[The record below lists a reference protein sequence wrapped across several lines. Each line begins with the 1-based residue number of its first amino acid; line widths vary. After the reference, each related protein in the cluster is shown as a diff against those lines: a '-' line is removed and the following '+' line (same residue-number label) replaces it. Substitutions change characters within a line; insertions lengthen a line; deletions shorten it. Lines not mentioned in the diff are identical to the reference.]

1 MLFRCK
7 NKNML
12 MFTGINNA
20 WYGVYSLCPDDDT
33 FQHLARSYSL
43 NHRKMSTNGCDAG
56 GGQRFSDGITNG
68 AKWYIAF
75 GKSTDQWVSYIILY
89 YKYND
94 TTCIYCTASV

>member
-1 MLFRCK
+1 
-7 NKNML
+7 ML
-12 MFTGINNA
+12 MLTGINNA

-75 GKSTDQWVSYIILY
+75 GKSTDQWVSY
-89 YKYND
+89 KN
-94 TTCIYCTASV
+94 